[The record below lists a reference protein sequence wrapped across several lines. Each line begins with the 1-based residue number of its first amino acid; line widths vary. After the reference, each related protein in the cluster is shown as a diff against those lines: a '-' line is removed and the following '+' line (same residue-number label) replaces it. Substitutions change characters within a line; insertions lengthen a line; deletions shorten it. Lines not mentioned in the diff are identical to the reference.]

1 MHSKVLD
8 LFLLDASVASIYP
21 VKYLTSITCVVVPA
35 AMASQEVDREP
46 LNVSGLGDN
55 GDFSQAIERLSD
67 ALNLNPTNV
76 TLYSNRAAA
85 YMRVC
90 KYAEALN
97 DANRALELKPDW
109 TKVRRGWEG
118 RGGEG
123 MGMGSEGKR
132 IGWEPGV
139 EVRRGEGRGG
149 ARGG

>member
-1 MHSKVLD
+1 
-8 LFLLDASVASIYP
+8 
-21 VKYLTSITCVVVPA
+21 
-35 AMASQEVDREP
+35 MASQEVDREH

-109 TKVRRGWEG
+109 TKVRRGWECGVKG
-118 RGGEG
+118 RGLD
-123 MGMGSEGKR
+123 GSW
-132 IGWEPGV
+132 GWKG
-139 EVRRGEGRGG
+139 GEGRGG
-149 ARGG
+149 DGSGE

>member
-1 MHSKVLD
+1 MNAVLQALASKV
-8 LFLLDASVASIYP
+8 SHPSP
-21 VKYLTSITCVVVPA
+21 VCALIVPA

-90 KYAEALN
+90 KYAEALK
-97 DANRALELKPDW
+97 DANRVLELKPDW
-109 TKVRRGWEG
+109 TKVRSRREEREG
-118 RGGEG
+118 SGECRGGDWKG
-123 MGMGSEGKR
+123 AGGG
-132 IGWEPGV
+132 
-139 EVRRGEGRGG
+139 GEEMGG